1 MYSPGP
7 ATDVLTCA
15 RDQGFGSA
23 VLGGPNGGTPNEPP
37 TSLLFGT
44 AEVELNAASI
54 VLTFAQRNGF
64 PGAVYFGGT
73 LVNVPSAN
81 GGTSPYIANPVGIT
95 LPGPAVVNP

>member
-1 MYSPGP
+1 MYTPGP

-15 RDQGFGSA
+15 RDQGFANA

-64 PGAVYFGGT
+64 PGAQYLGGT
-73 LVNVPSAN
+73 VVSVPAAF
-81 GGTSPYIANPVGIT
+81 GGTSPYVKNPEGIT
-95 LPGPAVVNP
+95 LPGPAIVSG